1 MGARGWRPSREMSK
15 HSKVELAKRFGGAV
29 MKEVSAIASGQ
40 PSVTD
45 DEIVERMNS
54 CRACEMYDA
63 EKNRCNACG
72 CFLNAK
78 ALFRSAECDLGKWRV
93 LG

>member
-1 MGARGWRPSREMSK
+1 MSK
-15 HSKVELAKRFGGAV
+15 HSTSELAKRFGVAV

-40 PSVTD
+40 SSVTD
-45 DEIVERMNS
+45 AEILERMET
-54 CRACEMYDA
+54 CRSCEMYDA
-63 EKNRCNACG
+63 NQNRCNACG

-78 ALFRSAECDLGKWRV
+78 ALFRSAECDLGKWRM